1 MEKYADIIKI
11 IQNNF
16 NTLSKGQ
23 KLIAEYIMDNYDKA
37 AFMTAATLGET
48 VGVSESTVVRFA
60 NTLGYEGYKELQKEL
75 QELIRNKL
83 TTVQRISLSKDF
95 SDYENTIKQV
105 IKKDIDNIEKTLKEI
120 DYHAFK
126 EAVEITLEADNVYV
140 LGLRS
145 SSFLAGYLGFY
156 LNFLLDNVKVISF
169 GPNDI
174 FEQLLKATKDDV
186 IIGISYPRY
195 SKRTLEALDYGKEK
209 GCKIIGITDSL
220 VSPAAQYADVTL
232 IASSNMLS
240 FVDSLVAPM
249 SLINA
254 FIVAL
259 GMEKKEDI
267 TTYFEDLERIWKK
280 QSVYD
285 TNNKKNNNQN

>member
-1 MEKYADIIKI
+1 MAKHINLIKV

-23 KLIAEYIMDNYDKA
+23 KLIAKFIMDDYDKA

-60 NTLGYEGYKELQKEL
+60 NTLGYNGYRDLQKEL
-75 QELIRNKL
+75 QELIKNKL
-83 TTVQRISLSKDF
+83 TTVQRISLSSDF
-95 SDYENTIKQV
+95 IDYENTLKQV
-105 IKKDIDNIEKTLKEI
+105 IKKDMANIEKTINEI
-120 DYHAFK
+120 DY
-126 EAVEITLEADNVYV
+126 VEFEKAIEMTLKAKNVFI

-156 LNFLLDNVKVISF
+156 LNFLLDNVKIITA
-169 GPNDI
+169 GPNDV
-174 FEQLLKATKDDV
+174 FEQLLKADSEDL

-195 SKRTLEALDYGKEK
+195 SKRTLEALSYGKDK

-220 VSPAAQYADVTL
+220 ISPAAQYTDVTL
-232 IASSNMLS
+232 VASSNMLS

-254 FIVAL
+254 FIISI

-267 TTYFEDLERIWKK
+267 TSYFQDLENIWEKHD
-280 QSVYD
+280 VYK
-285 TNNKKNNNQN
+285 TNNKTQN

>member
-1 MEKYADIIKI
+1 MEKYVDLIKV

-60 NTLGYEGYKELQKEL
+60 NTLGYDGYRELQKEL
-75 QELIRNKL
+75 QELIKNKL

-95 SDYENTIKQV
+95 SDYENALKQV
-105 IKKDIDNIEKTLKEI
+105 VKKDMDNIEKTLNEI
-120 DYHAFK
+120 DYQAFQK
-126 EAVEITLEADNVYV
+126 AVEITLEADNVFI

-156 LNFLLDNVKVISF
+156 LNFLLDNVKIISS
-169 GPNDI
+169 GPNDV
-174 FEQLLKATKDDV
+174 FEQLLKATEEDV

-195 SKRTLEALDYGKEK
+195 SKRTLEALDYGREK
-209 GCKIIGITDSL
+209 GCNIIGITDSL

-259 GMEKKEDI
+259 GMEKKEEI
-267 TTYFEDLERIWKK
+267 TTYFEDLETIWKK
-280 QSVYD
+280 HSVYD
-285 TNNKKNNNQN
+285 TNNKNRN

>member
-1 MEKYADIIKI
+1 MEKYVDLIKV

-16 NTLSKGQ
+16 NKLSKGQ
-23 KLIAEYIMDNYDKA
+23 KLIAEYIMNNYDKA

-60 NTLGYEGYKELQKEL
+60 NTLGFDGYKELQKEL
-75 QELIRNKL
+75 QELIKNKL
-83 TTVQRISLSKDF
+83 TTVQRISLSSDF
-95 SDYENTIKQV
+95 TDYENALKQV
-105 IKKDIDNIEKTLKEI
+105 VKKDMDNMEKTFNEI
-120 DYHAFK
+120 DYQAFK
-126 EAVEITLEADNVYV
+126 RAVEMTLEADKVYV

-156 LNFLLDNVKVISF
+156 LSFLLDDVQVISS
-169 GPNDI
+169 GPNDV
-174 FEQLLKATKDDV
+174 FEQLLKATEKDV

-195 SKRTLEALDYGKEK
+195 SKRTLEALDYGRDK

-220 VSPAAQYADVTL
+220 ISPAAQYADTTL

-249 SLINA
+249 SLING
-254 FIVAL
+254 FIVAI

-267 TTYFEDLERIWKK
+267 TAYFEDLEDIWKK
-280 QSVYD
+280 HGVY
-285 TNNKKNNNQN
+285 TNNNKNKN

>member
-1 MEKYADIIKI
+1 MGKYVDLIKV
-11 IQNNF
+11 IQNNY
-16 NTLSKGQ
+16 NSLSKGQ

-60 NTLGYEGYKELQKEL
+60 NTLGYDGYRKLQKEL
-75 QELIRNKL
+75 QELIKNKL

-95 SDYENTIKQV
+95 SDYENALKQV
-105 IKKDIDNIEKTLKEI
+105 VKKDMDNIEKTLNEL
-120 DYHAFK
+120 DYQAFQRG
-126 EAVEITLEADNVYV
+126 VEITLKADNVYI

-156 LNFLLDNVKVISF
+156 LNFLLDNVKIISF
-169 GPNDI
+169 GANDV
-174 FEQLLKATKDDV
+174 FEQLLKATEDDV

-209 GCKIIGITDSL
+209 GCSIIGITDSL

-232 IASSNMLS
+232 IASSSMLS

-259 GMEKKEDI
+259 GMEKKDDI
-267 TTYFEDLERIWKK
+267 TTYFEDLEKIWKK
-280 QSVYD
+280 HSVYD
-285 TNNKKNNNQN
+285 TNNKNKS